1 MRQFAILGVV
11 AACIGIAS
19 TNASAQEVGI
29 YVGPSYGYG
38 PCYEQD
44 RYYGSP
50 YRYYGSAYRYGPRVR
65 YGQRVY
71 DYSWRTDDR
80 FEPELGTS
88 DYWADRAAN
97 QN

>member
-1 MRQFAILGVV
+1 MRQLILLGAV

-38 PCYEQD
+38 YEQD
-44 RYYGSP
+44 RYYGST
-50 YRYYGSAYRYGPRVR
+50 YRYGPRVR

-71 DYSWRTDDR
+71 DYSRRTDDR
-80 FEPELGTS
+80 FEPELGTP
-88 DYWADRAAN
+88 DYWADRDSN
-97 QN
+97 RN

>member
-11 AACIGIAS
+11 AARIGIAS

-38 PCYEQD
+38 YEQD
-44 RYYGSP
+44 RYYGST

-71 DYSWRTDDR
+71 EYSRPTDDR
-80 FEPELGTS
+80 FEPELGTT
-88 DYWADRAAN
+88 DYWADRDSN
-97 QN
+97 RN